1 MMKKIPLLL
10 LMLMGLAPCAFAD
23 WTLLNDQSSLQYI
36 SIKDAHIGEINRF
49 KNLSGSVSEAG
60 EVSLTIDLAS
70 VETGIPI
77 RDERMQAMLF
87 DVGQFAQAKISGML
101 DLTRATQPELGETYT
116 DTIKLT
122 LSLHGIEKELN
133 SRVQVTQLAGNKIS
147 VVALEPVLM
156 NAADYKLAEAVEAL
170 REIAKLPS
178 ISLLVPVTYS
188 LVFQP
193 SAQ

>member
-1 MMKKIPLLL
+1 M
-10 LMLMGLAPCAFAD
+10 
-23 WTLLNDQSSLQYI
+23 
-36 SIKDAHIGEINRF
+36 
-49 KNLSGSVSEAG
+49 
-60 EVSLTIDLAS
+60 SLTIDLAS

-101 DLTRATQPELGETYT
+101 DLTRATQLELGETYT